1 MFADLQS
8 DAKDK
13 VVFLI
18 SHRLYH
24 FPQMQ
29 KVIFMDG
36 GKTTVG
42 THTQLMETVP
52 LYRQLYESQT
62 VQKEGDLD
70 EE

>member
-1 MFADLQS
+1 
-8 DAKDK
+8 
-13 VVFLI
+13 
-18 SHRLYH
+18 
-24 FPQMQ
+24 MQ
-29 KVIFMDG
+29 KVIFMDS

-42 THTQLMETVP
+42 THAQLMETVP